1 MTQESTTPDPL
12 ELARRLTDAA
22 GARDVDAAISFYAP
36 DAVFD
41 MRETFGVFEGRV
53 AIRGLIEEWLG
64 AHDEWEFETEERRDL
79 GNGVTFSV
87 WLQRGRPKGS
97 AGWVHTRGA
106 SVNTWVDGLVERG
119 TNYLDIDKARAAA
132 ERLAQERG

>member
-1 MTQESTTPDPL
+1 MTEQSTTPDPL

-22 GARDVDAAISFYAP
+22 GGRDVDAAISFYVP
-36 DAVFD
+36 HAVFD
-41 MRETFGVFEGRV
+41 VRESFRAFEGRL
-53 AIRGLIEEWLG
+53 AIRGLFEEWLG
-64 AHDEWEFETEERRDL
+64 AYDEWQFETEERRDL

-97 AGWVHTRGA
+97 AGCVHTRGA
-106 SVNTWVDGLVERG
+106 FVNTWVDGLVERS